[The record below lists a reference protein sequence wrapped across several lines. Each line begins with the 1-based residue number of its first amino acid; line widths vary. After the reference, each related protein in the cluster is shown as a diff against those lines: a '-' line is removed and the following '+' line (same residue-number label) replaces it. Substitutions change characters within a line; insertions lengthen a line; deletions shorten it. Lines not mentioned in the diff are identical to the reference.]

1 VVPLIA
7 GRELLGV
14 LDIDSPKLAR
24 FDASD
29 ARGLERLAAIFLDNI
44 RLEDIG

>member
-1 VVPLIA
+1 
-7 GRELLGV
+7 

-24 FDASD
+24 FDESV

-44 RLEDIG
+44 QQLEDIA

>member
-1 VVPLIA
+1 VPLIV
-7 GRELLGV
+7 GRKLLGV
-14 LDIDSPKLAR
+14 LDLDSPKPER

-44 RLEDIG
+44 RREDIG